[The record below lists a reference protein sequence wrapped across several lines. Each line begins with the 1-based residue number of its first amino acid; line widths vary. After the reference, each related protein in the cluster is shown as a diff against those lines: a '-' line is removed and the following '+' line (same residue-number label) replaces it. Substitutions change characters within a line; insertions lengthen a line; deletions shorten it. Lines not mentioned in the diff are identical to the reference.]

1 MAKMYQTMSYQALLE
16 NTHLIGALYSVI
28 ELANSSGDG
37 ESIFLLRSM
46 VGHYVSCLAQ
56 DVPDVEVAP
65 KGTTITEGEL
75 LVILD
80 NTHSNTIGNISKE
93 SGVPTKT
100 LKKMLDKMVNEGK
113 VRTTGFKRG
122 MRYYSMIL
130 L

>member
-16 NTHLIGALYSVI
+16 NTNLIGALYSVI
-28 ELANSSGDG
+28 ELAGIHSDEDS
-37 ESIFLLRSM
+37 LTKLKSM
-46 VGHYVSCLAQ
+46 VGHYVSCLDQ
-56 DVPDVEVAP
+56 DVPEVEVAP
-65 KGTTITEGEL
+65 GETTITEKEL
-75 LVILD
+75 LVVLD

-93 SGVPTKT
+93 CGIPTKT

-113 VRTTGFKRG
+113 ARTTGAKRG